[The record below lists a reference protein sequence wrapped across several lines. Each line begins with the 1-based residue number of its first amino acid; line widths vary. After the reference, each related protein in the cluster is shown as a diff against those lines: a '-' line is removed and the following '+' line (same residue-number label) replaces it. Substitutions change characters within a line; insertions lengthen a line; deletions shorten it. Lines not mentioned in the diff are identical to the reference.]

1 MVWKKYSA
9 LGRDYM
15 KKFLGYLLVLVFVF
29 INSAEVFAVQ
39 EVGVK
44 PQKPIVYNKNA
55 RPIKYAFVFDGP
67 SDKNNAVLTNFKSAI
82 TRSTAPDYKAEFP
95 ANLVFVG
102 DWSKEGVEKASNKAL
117 NSEATMVVSLGYLST
132 KYYNS
137 IKDKKKFVIT
147 IDQYG
152 LRDFGE
158 GFFNPVQQSVKGVYA
173 FQKLVNFKKI
183 AILMN
188 ENYYKTRSDWHR
200 FVEPKLEGINFVIV
214 PATNN
219 IDKTFEN
226 IPKDVDAVVLT
237 PLFNLST
244 DERKHLI
251 GHLNELKIPT
261 FSTLGKEDVELG
273 VLLGSGAYDLDRKVA
288 EATSFNIQGALKG
301 QVKKSDKIMF
311 YEDEVFYIN
320 ADTAALIGYDP
331 HLRILNNAEIIT
343 NKKPK
348 VYDLSAVFN
357 TLEKQNLDI
366 ERKRLLVKAAKRSA
380 VSAALRYLPT
390 FGVTLGYQQYNTEY
404 AESAKLLYPE
414 KTGIFQM
421 GLEQVIYSPALV
433 TNILV
438 KKKQFDFQKHEQFL
452 MEQNMGIDIATTYID
467 LLMLKNAIGIQK
479 EYVAESRE
487 ILAMARV
494 RQQMGKCG
502 QEEVLRWASQLN
514 INEQKLLDMTAEY
527 KNLKIAINKLL
538 YQDQRE
544 DFELAPLTA
553 MDPAFYTKDI
563 NIIDYVSTPQSLEKF
578 TEMLVAR
585 AYEVAPELSKLK
597 AAIKM
602 KDYERNMYYQKFIL
616 PDAKLTYTYTSLMN
630 RKFTSDMTIPL
641 YTPMTGLT
649 AVPLGHSNPTYG
661 QLGIFAQWKPFEG
674 GTKIAEIMRIDAE
687 KKELQ
692 RYEDEAR
699 TEIELQVRDIINR
712 AIASYFS
719 IEKNYKAMYTAEE
732 SYKEVKK
739 KYLRGEAPIA
749 QLIDAQK
756 IYLDSKLA
764 AANSQNKFFQQ
775 LVWVQRAICSVN
787 WSTADEDS
795 KKFIQSVKDTL
806 EKKGDIAL

>member
-1 MVWKKYSA
+1 
-9 LGRDYM
+9 M
-15 KKFLGYLLVLVFVF
+15 KKTVVFLLTLLLIFTQTG
-29 INSAEVFAVQ
+29 AAFAIQ
-39 EVGVK
+39 EVGAQK
-44 PQKPIVYNKNA
+44 PQKPVVYNKNA
-55 RPIKYAFVFDGP
+55 RAIKYAFVFDGP
-67 SDKNNAVLTNFKSAI
+67 SDKNDAVLKQFKTVI
-82 TRSTAPDYKAEFP
+82 TRTTAPDYKAEFP
-95 ANLVFVG
+95 KELVFVG
-102 DWSKEGVEKASNKAL
+102 NWTKESVKAASDKAL
-117 NSEATMVVSLGYLST
+117 NSPATMVVSLGYLST
-132 KYYNS
+132 KYYNAMPS
-137 IKDKKKFVIT
+137 KKKFVIT

-152 LRDFGE
+152 LRDFGDS
-158 GFFNPVQQSVKGVYA
+158 FFNPVSQSVKGVYA
-173 FQKLVNFKKI
+173 FQKLVDFKRV

-188 ENYYKTRSDWHR
+188 ENYYKTRTDWHK
-200 FVEPKLEGINFVIV
+200 FLEPKLKGIDFVIV
-214 PATNN
+214 PATKQ
-219 IDKTFEN
+219 IDPTFAK

-251 GHLNELKIPT
+251 RHLNEMKIPT

-301 QVKKSDKIMF
+301 EVKKSEKVMF

-320 ADTAALIGYDP
+320 SDTAELIGYAP

-343 NKKPK
+343 NKQPK
-348 VYDLSAVFN
+348 IYDLSTVFN

-380 VSAALRYLPT
+380 VSAALKYLPS
-390 FGVTLGYQQYNTEY
+390 FGVTLGYQQYNNSY

-421 GLEQVIYSPALV
+421 GLEQVLYSPALV
-433 TNILV
+433 TNILI
-438 KKKQFDFQKHEQFL
+438 KKKQFDFQKHEQF
-452 MEQNMGIDIATTYID
+452 MTEQNMGIDIATIYID
-467 LLMLKNAIGIQK
+467 ALMLRNAIAIQK
-479 EYVAESRE
+479 EYVKESRE

-502 QEEVLRWASQLN
+502 QEETMRWASQLN
-514 INEQKLLDMTAEY
+514 ISEQKLLDMTAEY

-563 NIIDYVSTPQSLEKF
+563 NIIDYVSNPPALEQF
-578 TEMLVAR
+578 TEMLIAR
-585 AYEVAPELSKLK
+585 AYEVAPELAKLK

-616 PDAKLTYTYTSLMN
+616 PDAKLTYTYTSLID
-630 RKFTSDMTIPL
+630 RKYTSDMTIPL

-649 AVPLGHSNPTYG
+649 AVPLGHANPTNG

-692 RYEDEAR
+692 RYQDEAK

-719 IEKNYKAMYTAEE
+719 IEKNYKAMYTSEE
-732 SYKEVKK
+732 NYNAVKK

-749 QLIDAQK
+749 QMIDAQTM
-756 IYLDSKLA
+756 YLDAKLA

-775 LVWVQRAICSVN
+775 LVWVQRAICAVN
-787 WSTADEDS
+787 WSVADEDS
-795 KKFIQSVKDTL
+795 KKFIQSVKDSL

>member
-1 MVWKKYSA
+1 MVMLQKK
-9 LGRDYM
+9 LFG
-15 KKFLGYLLVLVFVF
+15 FLLTLLMIFMNTGV
-29 INSAEVFAVQ
+29 VFAVQ
-39 EVGVK
+39 EVGAR

-55 RPIKYAFVFDGP
+55 RAIKYAFVFDGP
-67 SDKNNAVLTNFKSAI
+67 SDKNGAVLKQFKTTI

-95 ANLVFVG
+95 SNLVFVG
-102 DWSKEGVEKASNKAL
+102 NWTNESVKKVSDKAI
-117 NSEATMVVSLGYLST
+117 NSDATMVVSLGYLST

-137 IKDKKKFVIT
+137 MSAKKKFVIT

-152 LRDFGE
+152 LRDFGD

-173 FQKLVNFKKI
+173 FQKLVNFKKV

-188 ENYYKTRSDWHR
+188 ENYYNTRKDWHK
-200 FVEPKLEGINFVIV
+200 FVEPKLKGIDFVIV
-214 PATNN
+214 PATKD
-219 IDKTFEN
+219 IDKTFDN

-237 PLFNLST
+237 PLFNLSLS
-244 DERKHLI
+244 ERKHLI
-251 GHLNELKIPT
+251 RHLNEMKTPT
-261 FSTLGKEDVELG
+261 FSTLGKEDVEMG
-273 VLLGSGAYDLDRKVA
+273 ALLGSGAYDLDRKVA

-301 QVKKSDKIMF
+301 EVKKSEKVMF

-320 ADTAALIGYDP
+320 ADTAELIGYQP

-343 NKKPK
+343 HKQPK
-348 VYDLSAVFN
+348 IYDLSAVFS

-390 FGVTLGYQQYNTEY
+390 FGVTLGYQQYNSEY
-404 AESAKLLYPE
+404 ADSARLLYPE

-421 GLEQVIYSPALV
+421 GIEQVIYSPALV

-438 KKKQFDFQKHEQFL
+438 QKKKFDFQKYEQFL
-452 MEQNMGIDIATTYID
+452 WEQNMGIDIATTYID
-467 LLMLKNAIGIQK
+467 ALMLKNAIAIQK
-479 EYVAESRE
+479 EYVKESRE

-502 QEEVLRWASQLN
+502 QEETMRWASQLN
-514 INEQKLLDMTAEY
+514 VNEQKLLDMTAEY

-563 NIIDYVSTPQSLEKF
+563 NIIDYVATPDALEKF

-585 AYEVAPELSKLK
+585 AYEVAPELAKLK

-630 RKFTSDMTIPL
+630 REFTRPMSVTLPGGMFPPVIIPN
-641 YTPMTGLT
+641 
-649 AVPLGHSNPTYG
+649 SNATNG

-699 TEIELQVRDIINR
+699 TEIELQVRDVINR

-719 IEKNYKAMYTAEE
+719 IEKNYKAMYTSEE
-732 SYKEVKK
+732 NYKEVKR
-739 KYLRGEAPIA
+739 KYLMGEAPVA
-749 QLIDAQK
+749 QLIDAQHM
-756 IYLDSKLA
+756 YLDSKLA

-775 LVWVQRAICSVN
+775 LVWVQRGICAVN

-795 KKFIQSVKDTL
+795 KKFIQSVKDSL

>member
-1 MVWKKYSA
+1 MNKY
-9 LGRDYM
+9 LGCV
-15 KKFLGYLLVLVFVF
+15 LVLCLFFANV
-29 INSAEVFAVQ
+29 AEVFAVQ
-39 EVGVK
+39 ELGVK
-44 PQKPIVYNKNA
+44 PQKPIVYAKNA
-55 RPIKYAFVFDGP
+55 RSIKYAFVFDGP
-67 SDKNNAVLTNFKSAI
+67 SDKNDKILQQFKSTI
-82 TRSTAPDYKAEFP
+82 TRSTAPDFKAEFP
-95 ANLVFVG
+95 SELVFVG
-102 DWSKEGVEKASNKAL
+102 NWKKDGVKKASDDAI
-117 NSEATMVVSLGYLST
+117 NSKATMVVSLGYLSSM
-132 KYYNS
+132 YYNS
-137 IKDKKKFVIT
+137 LNEKKKFVIT

-152 LRDFGE
+152 LRDFGD

-173 FQKLVNFKKI
+173 FQKLVNFHKI

-188 ENYYKTRSDWHR
+188 ENYYKTRNDWHS
-200 FVEPKLEGINFVIV
+200 FLEPKLKGIDYVIV
-214 PATNN
+214 PATKD

-237 PLFNLST
+237 PLFNLSL
-244 DERKHLI
+244 DERTHLI

-261 FSTLGKEDVELG
+261 FSTLGKEDVQIG

-301 QVKKSDKIMF
+301 HVKKSEKVLF
-311 YEDEVFYIN
+311 YEDEIFYMN
-320 ADTAALIGYDP
+320 ADTAELIGYQP
-331 HLRILNNAEIIT
+331 HLRILNNAEVIS
-343 NKKPK
+343 NKKIK
-348 VYDLSAVFN
+348 TYDLSTVFSL
-357 TLEKQNLDI
+357 LEKQNLDI
-366 ERKRLLVKAAKRSA
+366 QRKGWLVKAAKRSA

-390 FGVTLGYQQYNTEY
+390 FGVTLGYQQYNSEY
-404 AESAKLLYPE
+404 ADSARLLYPE
-414 KTGIFQM
+414 KTGVLQL
-421 GLEQVIYSPALV
+421 GLEQMIYSPALV
-433 TNILV
+433 TNILI
-438 KKKQFDFQKHEQFL
+438 KKKQMDFQKYEEFL
-452 MEQNMGIDIATTYID
+452 MQQNMGIDIATTYID
-467 LLMLKNAIGIQK
+467 VLMLRNAIAVQK
-479 EYVAESRE
+479 EYVGETRE

-502 QEEVLRWASQLN
+502 QEEVMRWASQLN
-514 INEQKLLDMTAEY
+514 IAEQKLLDMTAEY
-527 KNLKIAINKLL
+527 KNLKIAVNKLL

-563 NIIDYVSTPQSLEKF
+563 NIIDYVSTPQALEKF

-585 AYEVAPELSKLK
+585 AFEVAPELSKLK

-630 RKFTSDMTIPL
+630 REFTRPMAVSLPGGFPPVVIPNANA
-641 YTPMTGLT
+641 T
-649 AVPLGHSNPTYG
+649 NG
-661 QLGIFAQWKPFEG
+661 QLGIWAQWKPFEG

-719 IEKNYKAMYTAEE
+719 IEKNYKAMYTSEE
-732 SYKEVKK
+732 NYKEVKK
-739 KYLRGEAPIA
+739 LYLKGDAPVA

-756 IYLDSKLA
+756 VYIDSKLA
-764 AANSQNKFFQQ
+764 ASNSQNKFFQQ

-787 WSTADEDS
+787 WASADDDS

-806 EKKGDIAL
+806 EKKGDITL